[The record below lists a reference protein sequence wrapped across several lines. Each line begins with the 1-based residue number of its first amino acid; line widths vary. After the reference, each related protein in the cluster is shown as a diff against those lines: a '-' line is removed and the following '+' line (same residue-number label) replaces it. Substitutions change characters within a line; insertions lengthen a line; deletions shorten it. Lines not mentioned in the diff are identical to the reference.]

1 MPDDQDPNL
10 SDLQARAWD
19 RSSSYISDP
28 DLHPDAD
35 YHVLLEIDNS
45 SFLDFKGIT
54 LHTGIFEFNEATNL
68 NFDEMRF
75 LYPTYD
81 GRMLK
86 DGQLPLY
93 NNRIQPV
100 SLKGRPDLDEVPDSN
115 ISFTV
120 TDYESFVKVEFKGIV
135 PDLFQEGSGV
145 VALGYLN
152 DEVFY
157 AEEVLAKHDE
167 NYMPPNIEINND
179 S

>member
-1 MPDDQDPNL
+1 MNQI
-10 SDLQARAWD
+10 RKK
-19 RSSSYISDP
+19 R
-28 DLHPDAD
+28 
-35 YHVLLEIDNS
+35 
-45 SFLDFKGIT
+45 
-54 LHTGIFEFNEATNL
+54 
-68 NFDEMRF
+68 
-75 LYPTYD
+75 
-81 GRMLK
+81 
-86 DGQLPLY
+86 LY
-93 NNRIQPV
+93 NILLV
-100 SLKGRPDLDEVPDSN
+100 SLFSVSGISLILYSLNSNLDYFFTPTELKEQNISSDKRIKIGGMVLEGSVFRNDSN

-120 TDYESFVKVEFKGIV
+120 TDYESFIKVEFKGIV

>member
-1 MPDDQDPNL
+1 MNQIRKKRIYN
-10 SDLQARAWD
+10 
-19 RSSSYISDP
+19 I
-28 DLHPDAD
+28 
-35 YHVLLEIDNS
+35 LL
-45 SFLDFKGIT
+45 
-54 LHTGIFEFNEATNL
+54 
-68 NFDEMRF
+68 
-75 LYPTYD
+75 
-81 GRMLK
+81 
-86 DGQLPLY
+86 
-93 NNRIQPV
+93 V
-100 SLKGRPDLDEVPDSN
+100 SLFSVSGISLILYSLNSNLDYFFTPTELKEQNISSDKRIKIGGMVLEGSVFRDDSN